1 LPLIPIATF
10 TAGSLL
16 TLLLPVG
23 LLIALTV
30 WYWKFSEGVPATTEA
45 DIHAAPA
52 AGGQPA
58 QAMGN
63 PGMKPQGSIVPDEKA

>member
-1 LPLIPIATF
+1 MPLIPIATF
-10 TAGSLL
+10 TAGALL
-16 TLLLPVG
+16 SLLLPVS

-45 DIHAAPA
+45 DLPAAPA

-58 QAMGN
+58 QAMGD
-63 PGMKPQGSIVPDEKA
+63 PGMKPEGSIVPEEKA